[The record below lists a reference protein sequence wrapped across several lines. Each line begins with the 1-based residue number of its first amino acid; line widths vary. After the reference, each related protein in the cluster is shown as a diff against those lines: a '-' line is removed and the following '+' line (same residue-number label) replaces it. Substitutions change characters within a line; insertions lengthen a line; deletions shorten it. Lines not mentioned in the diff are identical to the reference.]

1 MDFKDK
7 IIMCLVVMVV
17 VLCGLQVKEQEPES
31 EPEPQ
36 NKIEYQLQ
44 DANGRVI
51 VSCRGDI
58 NSIQFCIEKSR
69 EVNK

>member
-17 VLCGLQVKEQEPES
+17 VLCGFLQVKEQEPES
-31 EPEPQ
+31 EPQ

-58 NSIQFCIEKSR
+58 NAIQFCIEKSR